1 MVTSQNAVDWVQVAS
16 DAGAG
21 VLVLDGDGR
30 IVSINQ
36 AAAHVFTKRSHGE
49 CVGLR
54 LSDLLRPSAAE
65 ERQEVSR
72 RVLQSGR
79 PIVFSELWSGV
90 ALRATVRRIEH
101 FAGAQGPV
109 ALWVYALEDGALV
122 KGADPDVNVVEAR
135 HVDYG
140 ALSVLTSSELRVMA
154 LIGEGLSNAEI
165 AARLHR
171 AVKTVESHRAA
182 LTDKTGST
190 SRVELGAMARRA
202 GLLRRV
208 DLPEQSP
215 SATKASPA
223 YYG

>member
-1 MVTSQNAVDWVQVAS
+1 MIDWVQVAT

-21 VLVLDGDGR
+21 VMVLDAEGR
-30 IVSINQ
+30 ISFINQ
-36 AAAHVFTKRSHGE
+36 AAAQVYAKRSQNE

-65 ERQEVSR
+65 ERLEVSR
-72 RVLQSGR
+72 RVLHTGR
-79 PIVFSELWSGV
+79 PIVFSELWNGV
-90 ALRATVRRIEH
+90 ALRATVRRIDN
-101 FAGAQGPV
+101 AQGAV
-109 ALWVYALEDGALV
+109 GHSVLWVYALEDGALV
-122 KGADPDVNVVEAR
+122 TNNDPDVNHVEAR

-140 ALSVLTSSELRVMA
+140 PLSVLTASELRVMA
-154 LIGEGLSNAEI
+154 LIGEGLSNAEV
-165 AARLHR
+165 AGRLHR

-182 LTDKTGST
+182 LTEKTGST

-208 DLPEQSP
+208 DLPDTAPASSP
-215 SATKASPA
+215 GKLSPT